1 MKRELTLKLFGPPKV
16 VFNQKDI
23 RFSFSKMEALFYY
36 LAVMGEVNRDEIA
49 GILWG
54 DKENQVARK
63 NLRNTVYQANKIFE
77 GDVIVSPTRSSLALN
92 PDLSLFLDVQLF
104 ERNPI
109 SHLDLYQGDFLE
121 GFYVKDDE
129 DFDQWASRKRNAYKQ
144 LYIESCYQKIDQEG
158 FGDPGIES
166 LLHHLVELDEFEEKN
181 YQLLMEYYRIHH
193 QLGKF
198 FETYYKLVDLLDR
211 ELSVRPSRA
220 IEELYHSV
228 LEAKRTYKQSN
239 RVNVRELPFFGRKQE
254 LSQLEEYLSLV
265 ETGKAVG
272 PFLVMGQSGTG
283 KKRLLRQLVLMS
295 NRNFS
300 FVKVESRAGSCQEV
314 GSTWSG
320 LIQALEKLSGDPAS
334 SFLGGESDLV
344 SVREQLQRL
353 SQEKPLLLLF
363 ENAQWIDA
371 VSLEKV
377 KQLEESRGREKWQ
390 VIFTAEGPLSDSLV
404 KFLGGLKVERRLSQL
419 ELTNFDPDE
428 SRSLLQNQLVQ
439 IEPALIEQMVEW
451 SEGSPFLL
459 SSYIEEWKEK
469 ESLEPLPDIIQAYL
483 AQELG
488 DLSSEEEALLHYLSC
503 FHKPISMSI
512 LADLTATDL
521 PALTELLEPLSERA
535 IISIVE
541 EGEDLL
547 IQFRKQL
554 VAMYFYQLLSPARRR
569 LFHQQIAQKLEET
582 LEDSTDLLFYKEI
595 AYQYKQSQ
603 NHLRSLS
610 FELTYLEEI
619 LQLEHELFPIYSKG
633 DEGLVSDGQNS
644 QLDILAELTR
654 LHHELDELFSRHQ
667 RDREYKYLQLR
678 YLYLEGRYFIRSGEY
693 QKGIHDIQK
702 VISYARELKQSD
714 FLLEGYRQIIY
725 YCIQTENISEMAY
738 YTDLALED
746 AIQANNHE
754 VIAIQLRLK
763 GLYHLMVGDE
773 EQATRHLYRSIDCF
787 SLTNSMQTKYAIQIA
802 ASLAYLAEIE
812 QIRGHFQVAV
822 THLEEV
828 LRLVGDQA
836 VDSVRVVF
844 DIDLGIAYY
853 WKGDLVQARLCFDRA
868 QKILSSVRFPWKEEL
883 LEFYQSLIACQQGDQ
898 EKVADYLARKERTMN
913 PSANSRDKGMV
924 HYLLAFLSNKKE
936 KGEELDPVLSTFL
949 KEEKNYYKKVAEQH
963 LNPYRDRQFLKKLKD
978 M

>member
-16 VFNQKDI
+16 IFNQKDI

-92 PDLSLFLDVQLF
+92 PDLRLSLDVQLF
-104 ERNPI
+104 ERDPI
-109 SHLDLYQGDFLE
+109 GNLELYQGEFLE

-129 DFDQWASRKRNAYKQ
+129 DFDQWASRKKSTYKQ
-144 LYIESCYQKIDQEG
+144 LYIESCYQKIAQDG
-158 FGDPGIES
+158 FGEPSIES

-220 IEELYHSV
+220 VEELYHSV
-228 LEAKRTYKQSN
+228 LEAKRTHKQSN
-239 RVNVRELPFFGRKQE
+239 RVNIRELPFFGRKQE

-283 KKRLLRQLVLMS
+283 KKRLLRQLVLMT

-300 FVKVESRAGSCQEV
+300 FVKVEGRAGSCQEA
-314 GSTWSG
+314 GSSWSG

-334 SFLGGESDLV
+334 SLLGGESDLV

-377 KQLEESRGREKWQ
+377 KQLEGSRGHEKWQ

-419 ELTNFDPDE
+419 ELTNFNPEE
-428 SRSLLQNQLVQ
+428 SRSLLQDQLGQ
-439 IEPALIEQMVEW
+439 IEPALIEQMMEW

-483 AQELG
+483 FQELG
-488 DLSSEEEALLHYLSC
+488 DMSSEEEALLHYLSC
-503 FHKPISMSI
+503 FHKPISISI

-521 PALTELLEPLSERA
+521 SALTELLEPLSERA

-541 EGEDLL
+541 DGEDLL
-547 IQFRKQL
+547 VHFRKQL

-633 DEGLVSDGQNS
+633 DEGLVSDGKNS
-644 QLDILAELTR
+644 HLDILAELTR
-654 LHHELDELFSRHQ
+654 LHHELEELFSRHQ

-678 YLYLEGRYFIRSGEY
+678 YLYLEGRYFIRIGEY

-702 VISYARELKQSD
+702 VISYARELKRLD

-754 VIAIQLRLK
+754 AIAIQLRLK

-787 SLTNSMQTKYAIQIA
+787 SLTNSMQAKYAIQIA

-883 LEFYQSLIACQQGDQ
+883 LEFYQSLIACHQGED
-898 EKVADYLARKERTMN
+898 EKVADYLARKELTMN
-913 PSANSRDKGMV
+913 QSVNARDKGMV
-924 HYLLAFLSNKKE
+924 HYLLALLTDQKE
-936 KGEELDPVLSTFL
+936 KGKQLDPVLSTSL

-963 LNPYRDRQFLKKLKD
+963 LNPYRDQQFLKKLREI
-978 M
+978 

>member
-16 VFNQKDI
+16 VFQQKDI

-36 LAVMGEVNRDEIA
+36 LAVSGEVNRDEIA

-77 GDVIVSPTRSSLALN
+77 GDVIVSPSRSSLALN
-92 PDLSLFLDVQLF
+92 SELNLSLDVQLF
-104 ERNPI
+104 ERDPI
-109 SHLDLYQGDFLE
+109 SNLHLYQGDFLE

-129 DFDQWASRKRNAYKQ
+129 DFDQWASRKRSAYKQ
-144 LYIESCYQKIDQEG
+144 LYIESCYQKIDKEG
-158 FGDPGIES
+158 LGDPGIES

-181 YQLLMEYYRIHH
+181 YQLLMEYYRVHH

-211 ELSVRPSRA
+211 ELNVRPSRV

-228 LEAKRTYKQSN
+228 LEAKRTHKQSN

-265 ETGKAVG
+265 EKGEAVG
-272 PFLVMGQSGTG
+272 PLLVMGQSGTG
-283 KKRLLRQLVLMS
+283 KKRLLRQLVLLS
-295 NRNFS
+295 NRSFS
-300 FVKVESRAGSCQEV
+300 FVKLEGKV
-314 GSTWSG
+314 GSRQEEGGIWDDLKAS
-320 LIQALEKLSGDPAS
+320 LEKVSGGLEAPPLGKADNLPA
-334 SFLGGESDLV
+334 
-344 SVREQLQRL
+344 VRKHLQRL
-353 SQEKPLLLLF
+353 SQEKPLLILL
-363 ENAQWIDA
+363 ENAQWMDA
-371 VSLEKV
+371 ASFNKV
-377 KQLEESRGREKWQ
+377 KQLEEKSSGERWQ
-390 VIFTAEGPLSDSLV
+390 LIVTAEGPLPE
-404 KFLGGLKVERRLSQL
+404 FLLTFFGSLKVERRLSQL
-419 ELTNFDPDE
+419 ELTNFDPSE
-428 SRSLLQNQLVQ
+428 SRLLLQGQLGQ
-439 IEPALIEQMVEW
+439 IEPALIEQMMEW

-483 AQELG
+483 SQELG
-488 DLSSEEEALLHYLSC
+488 DLSSEEESLLHYLSC

-521 PALTELLEPLSERA
+521 SVLTALLDPLTQRG

-547 IQFRKQL
+547 VQFCKQL

-603 NHLRSLS
+603 NLLRSLS

-633 DEGLVSDGQNS
+633 EEGGVSDGKNS
-644 QLDILAELTR
+644 HLDIFGELSR
-654 LHHELDELFSRHQ
+654 LRRELDQLFSRHQ
-667 RDREYKYLQLR
+667 KDRDYKYLQLR

-702 VISYARELKQSD
+702 VISYARELKQLD

-754 VIAIQLRLK
+754 AIAIQLRLK

-787 SLTNSMQTKYAIQIA
+787 SLTNSMQAKYAIQIA

-812 QIRGHFQVAV
+812 QVRGHFQVAV

-828 LRLVGDQA
+828 LRLVGDQS

-844 DIDLGIAYY
+844 EIDLGIAYY
-853 WKGDLVQARLCFDRA
+853 WKGDLVQARLYFDRA
-868 QKILSSVRFPWKEEL
+868 QKVLSSVRFPWKEEL
-883 LEFYQSLIACQQGDQ
+883 LGFYQALIACHFGEQ
-898 EKVADYLARKERTMN
+898 EKVATYLARKEGTMKQTTN
-913 PSANSRDKGMV
+913 ARDKGMV
-924 HYLLAFLSNKKE
+924 YYLLAFLAAQKE
-936 KGEELDPVLSTFL
+936 QGEQLVPALSAFL
-949 KEEKNYYKKVAEQH
+949 KEDKNYYKKLAEQY
-963 LNPYRDRQFLKKLKD
+963 LTPYRDRPFLKRLKNL
-978 M
+978 

>member
-1 MKRELTLKLFGPPKV
+1 MKKELKLKLFGPPKV
-16 VFNQKDI
+16 VFDQKDI

-92 PDLSLFLDVQLF
+92 PDLSLSLDVQLF

-603 NHLRSLS
+603 NPLRSLS

-787 SLTNSMQTKYAIQIA
+787 SLTNSMQAKYAIQIA

-812 QIRGHFQVAV
+812 QVRGHFQVAV

-853 WKGDLVQARLCFDRA
+853 WKGDLIQARLCFDRA

-898 EKVADYLARKERTMN
+898 EKVAAYLARKERTMN

-924 HYLLAFLSNKKE
+924 HYLLAFLSNQKE
-936 KGEELDPVLSTFL
+936 KGEELDPALRTFL
-949 KEEKNYYKKVAEQH
+949 KEDKNYYKKVAEQH

-978 M
+978 L

>member
-16 VFNQKDI
+16 VFQQKDI

-92 PDLSLFLDVQLF
+92 PDLRLSLDVQLF
-104 ERNPI
+104 ERDPI
-109 SHLDLYQGDFLE
+109 GNLELYQGEFLE

-129 DFDQWASRKRNAYKQ
+129 DFDQWASRKKSTYKQ
-144 LYIESCYQKIDQEG
+144 LYIESCYQKIAQDG
-158 FGDPGIES
+158 FGEPSIES

-220 IEELYHSV
+220 VEELYHSV
-228 LEAKRTYKQSN
+228 LEAKRTHKQSN
-239 RVNVRELPFFGRKQE
+239 RVNIRELPFFGRKQE

-283 KKRLLRQLVLMS
+283 KKRLLRQLVLMT

-300 FVKVESRAGSCQEV
+300 FVKVEGRAGSCQEA
-314 GSTWSG
+314 GSSWSG

-377 KQLEESRGREKWQ
+377 KQLEGSRGHEKWQ

-419 ELTNFDPDE
+419 ELTNFNPEE
-428 SRSLLQNQLVQ
+428 SRSLLQDQLGQ
-439 IEPALIEQMVEW
+439 IEPALIEQMMEW

-483 AQELG
+483 FQELG
-488 DLSSEEEALLHYLSC
+488 DMSSEEEALLHYLSC

-521 PALTELLEPLSERA
+521 SALTELLEPLSERA

-541 EGEDLL
+541 DGEDLL
-547 IQFRKQL
+547 VHFRKQL
-554 VAMYFYQLLSPARRR
+554 VVMYFYQLLSPARRR

-633 DEGLVSDGQNS
+633 DEGLVSDGKNS
-644 QLDILAELTR
+644 HLDILAELTR
-654 LHHELDELFSRHQ
+654 LHHELEELFSRHQ

-678 YLYLEGRYFIRSGEY
+678 YLYLEGRYFIRIGEY

-702 VISYARELKQSD
+702 VISYARELKRLD

-754 VIAIQLRLK
+754 AIAIQLRLK

-787 SLTNSMQTKYAIQIA
+787 SLTNSMQAKYAIQIV

-883 LEFYQSLIACQQGDQ
+883 LEFYQSLIACHQGED
-898 EKVADYLARKERTMN
+898 EKVADYLARKELTMN
-913 PSANSRDKGMV
+913 QSVNARDKGMV
-924 HYLLAFLSNKKE
+924 HYLLALLTDQKE
-936 KGEELDPVLSTFL
+936 KGKQLDPVLSTFL

-963 LNPYRDRQFLKKLKD
+963 LNPYRDQQFLKKLREI
-978 M
+978 

>member
-16 VFNQKDI
+16 VFQQKDI

-36 LAVMGEVNRDEIA
+36 LAVSGEVNRDEIA

-77 GDVIVSPTRSSLALN
+77 GDVIVSPSRSSLALN
-92 PDLSLFLDVQLF
+92 SELNLSLDVQLF
-104 ERNPI
+104 ERDPI
-109 SHLDLYQGDFLE
+109 SNLHLYQGDFLE

-129 DFDQWASRKRNAYKQ
+129 DFDQWASRKRSAYKQ
-144 LYIESCYQKIDQEG
+144 LYIESCYQKIDKEG
-158 FGDPGIES
+158 LGDPGIES

-181 YQLLMEYYRIHH
+181 YQLLMEYYRVHH

-211 ELSVRPSRA
+211 ELNVRPSRV

-228 LEAKRTYKQSN
+228 LEAKRTHKQSN

-265 ETGKAVG
+265 EKGEAVG
-272 PFLVMGQSGTG
+272 PLLVMGQSGTG
-283 KKRLLRQLVLMS
+283 KKRLLRQLVLLS
-295 NRNFS
+295 NRSFS
-300 FVKVESRAGSCQEV
+300 FVKLEGKV
-314 GSTWSG
+314 GSRQEEGGIWDDLKAS
-320 LIQALEKLSGDPAS
+320 LEKVSGGLEAPPLGKADNLPA
-334 SFLGGESDLV
+334 
-344 SVREQLQRL
+344 VRKHLQRL
-353 SQEKPLLLLF
+353 SQEKPLLILL
-363 ENAQWIDA
+363 ENAQWMDA
-371 VSLEKV
+371 ASFNKV
-377 KQLEESRGREKWQ
+377 KQLEEKSSGERWQ
-390 VIFTAEGPLSDSLV
+390 LIVTAEGPLPEFLV
-404 KFLGGLKVERRLSQL
+404 TFFGSLKVERRLSQL
-419 ELTNFDPDE
+419 ELTNFDPSE
-428 SRSLLQNQLVQ
+428 SRSLLQGQLGQ
-439 IEPALIEQMVEW
+439 IEPALIEQMMEW

-483 AQELG
+483 SQELG
-488 DLSSEEEALLHYLSC
+488 DLSSEEESLLHYLSC

-512 LADLTATDL
+512 LADLTATDFSVL
-521 PALTELLEPLSERA
+521 TALLDPLAQRG

-547 IQFRKQL
+547 VQFCKQL

-603 NHLRSLS
+603 NLLRSLS

-633 DEGLVSDGQNS
+633 EIGGVSDGKNS
-644 QLDILAELTR
+644 HLDIFGELSR
-654 LHHELDELFSRHQ
+654 LRRELDQLFSRHQ
-667 RDREYKYLQLR
+667 KDRDYKYLQLR

-702 VISYARELKQSD
+702 VISYARELKQLD

-754 VIAIQLRLK
+754 AIAIQLRLK

-787 SLTNSMQTKYAIQIA
+787 SLTNSMQAKYAIQIA

-812 QIRGHFQVAV
+812 QVRGHFQVAV

-828 LRLVGDQA
+828 LRLVGDQS

-844 DIDLGIAYY
+844 EIDLGIAYY
-853 WKGDLVQARLCFDRA
+853 WKGDLVQARFYFDRA
-868 QKILSSVRFPWKEEL
+868 QKVLSSVRFPWKEEL
-883 LEFYQSLIACQQGDQ
+883 LGFYQSLIACHFGEQ
-898 EKVADYLARKERTMN
+898 EKVATYLSRKEGAMKQTTN
-913 PSANSRDKGMV
+913 ARDKGMV
-924 HYLLAFLSNKKE
+924 YYLLAFLSAQKE
-936 KGEELDPVLSTFL
+936 QGEQLVPALSAFL
-949 KEEKNYYKKVAEQH
+949 KEDKNYYKKLAEQH
-963 LNPYRDRQFLKKLKD
+963 LTPYRDRPFLKRLKVL
-978 M
+978 

>member
-16 VFNQKDI
+16 VFQQKDI

-36 LAVMGEVNRDEIA
+36 LAVSGEVNRDEIA

-77 GDVIVSPTRSSLALN
+77 GDVIVSPSRSSLALT
-92 PDLSLFLDVQLF
+92 PELSFSLDVQLF
-104 ERNPI
+104 ERDPI
-109 SHLDLYQGDFLE
+109 RNLHLYQGDFLE

-129 DFDQWASRKRNAYKQ
+129 DFDQWASRKRSAYKQ
-144 LYIESCYQKIDQEG
+144 LYIESCYQKIDKEG
-158 FGDPGIES
+158 LGDLSVES

-211 ELSVRPSRA
+211 ELNVRPSRV

-228 LEAKRTYKQSN
+228 LEAKRTHKQSN
-239 RVNVRELPFFGRKQE
+239 RVNIRELPFFGRKRE
-254 LSQLEEYLSLV
+254 LYQLEEYLSLV
-265 ETGKAVG
+265 EKGEAVG

-283 KKRLLRQLVLMS
+283 KKRLMRQLILMS
-295 NRNFS
+295 NRSYS
-300 FVKVESRAGSCQEV
+300 FVKVEGKV
-314 GSTWSG
+314 GSRQEEGEIWDDLHRS
-320 LIQALEKLSGDPAS
+320 LEKLSGELEVPPLGKEDALPA
-334 SFLGGESDLV
+334 
-344 SVREQLQRL
+344 VRKQLQRL
-353 SQEKPLLLLF
+353 SQERPLLLLL

-371 VSLEKV
+371 SSLDKL
-377 KQLEESRGREKWQ
+377 KQLEEKKGKEKWQ
-390 VIFTAEGPLSDSLV
+390 LIFTAEGPLPDFLV
-404 KFLGGLKVERRLSQL
+404 NFFGSLKVERRLSLL
-419 ELTNFDPDE
+419 ELTNFSASE
-428 SRSLLQNQLVQ
+428 SKDLLQEELGQ
-439 IEPALIEQMVEW
+439 IEPVVIEQMMEW

-459 SSYIEEWKEK
+459 SSYIEEWNEK

-488 DLSSEEEALLHYLSC
+488 VMSSEEESLLHYLSC

-512 LADLTATDL
+512 LAELTATDL
-521 PALTELLEPLSERA
+521 SVLTELLEPLAQRG

-547 IQFRKQL
+547 VQFCKRL

-603 NHLRSLS
+603 NLLRSLS

-633 DEGLVSDGQNS
+633 EEGGVSDGKNS
-644 QLDILAELTR
+644 HLDILGELSHLR
-654 LHHELDELFSRHQ
+654 RELDELFSRHQ
-667 RDREYKYLQLR
+667 KDRDYKYLKLR

-702 VISYARELKQSD
+702 VISYARELKLLD

-754 VIAIQLRLK
+754 AIAIQLRLK
-763 GLYHLMVGDE
+763 
-773 EQATRHLYRSIDCF
+773 C
-787 SLTNSMQTKYAIQIA
+787 
-802 ASLAYLAEIE
+802 
-812 QIRGHFQVAV
+812 
-822 THLEEV
+822 
-828 LRLVGDQA
+828 
-836 VDSVRVVF
+836 
-844 DIDLGIAYY
+844 
-853 WKGDLVQARLCFDRA
+853 
-868 QKILSSVRFPWKEEL
+868 
-883 LEFYQSLIACQQGDQ
+883 
-898 EKVADYLARKERTMN
+898 
-913 PSANSRDKGMV
+913 
-924 HYLLAFLSNKKE
+924 
-936 KGEELDPVLSTFL
+936 LD
-949 KEEKNYYKKVAEQH
+949 
-963 LNPYRDRQFLKKLKD
+963 
-978 M
+978 

>member
-16 VFNQKDI
+16 VFQQKDI

-36 LAVMGEVNRDEIA
+36 LAVSGEVNRDEIA

-77 GDVIVSPTRSSLALN
+77 GDVIVSPSRSSLALN
-92 PDLSLFLDVQLF
+92 PELNLSLDVQLF
-104 ERNPI
+104 ERDPI
-109 SHLDLYQGDFLE
+109 SNLHLYQGDFLE

-129 DFDQWASRKRNAYKQ
+129 DFDQWASRKRSAYKQ
-144 LYIESCYQKIDQEG
+144 LYIESCYQKIDKEG
-158 FGDPGIES
+158 LGDPGIES

-181 YQLLMEYYRIHH
+181 YQLLMEYYRVHH

-211 ELSVRPSRA
+211 ELNVRPSRV

-228 LEAKRTYKQSN
+228 LEAKRTHKQSN
-239 RVNVRELPFFGRKQE
+239 RVNIRELPFFGRKRE

-265 ETGKAVG
+265 KKGEAVG
-272 PFLVMGQSGTG
+272 PFLLMGQSGTG
-283 KKRLLRQLVLMS
+283 KKRLMRQLVLMS

-300 FVKVESRAGSCQEV
+300 FVKVEGKV
-314 GSTWSG
+314 GSRQEEGEIWDDLHRS
-320 LIQALEKLSGDPAS
+320 LEKLSGELEVPPLGKEDALPA
-334 SFLGGESDLV
+334 
-344 SVREQLQRL
+344 VRKQLQRL
-353 SQEKPLLLLF
+353 SQEKPLLILL

-371 VSLEKV
+371 SSLDKV
-377 KQLEESRGREKWQ
+377 KQLEEKKGKEKWQ
-390 VIFTAEGPLSDSLV
+390 LIVTAEGPLPDFLV
-404 KFLGGLKVERRLSQL
+404 HFFGSLKVERRLSLL
-419 ELTNFDPDE
+419 ELTNFSASE
-428 SRSLLQNQLVQ
+428 SKDLLQGELGQ
-439 IEPALIEQMVEW
+439 IEPVVIEQMMEW

-459 SSYIEEWKEK
+459 SSYIEEWNEK

-488 DLSSEEEALLHYLSC
+488 VMSSEEESLLHYLSC

-512 LADLTATDL
+512 LAELTATDL
-521 PALTELLEPLSERA
+521 SVLTELLEPLAQRG

-547 IQFRKQL
+547 VQFCKRL

-603 NHLRSLS
+603 NLLRSLS

-633 DEGLVSDGQNS
+633 EEGGVSDGKNS
-644 QLDILAELTR
+644 HLDILGELSHLR
-654 LHHELDELFSRHQ
+654 RELDELFSRHQ
-667 RDREYKYLQLR
+667 KDRDYKYLQLR

-702 VISYARELKQSD
+702 VISYARELKRLD

-725 YCIQTENISEMAY
+725 YCIQTENLSEMAY

-754 VIAIQLRLK
+754 AIAIQLRLK

-787 SLTNSMQTKYAIQIA
+787 SLTNSMQAKYAIQIA

-812 QIRGHFQVAV
+812 QVRGHFQVAV
-822 THLEEV
+822 THL
-828 LRLVGDQA
+828 GDQS

-853 WKGDLVQARLCFDRA
+853 WKGDLVQARLYFDRA
-868 QKILSSVRFPWKEEL
+868 QKVLSGVRFPWKEEL
-883 LEFYQSLIACQQGDQ
+883 LEFYQSLIACHFGEQ
-898 EKVADYLARKERTMN
+898 EEVAHYLARKELTMKQ
-913 PSANSRDKGMV
+913 ATHSRDKGMV
-924 HYLLAFLSNKKE
+924 YYLLTFLSAQKE
-936 KGEELDPVLSTFL
+936 QGEQLNPALSTFL
-949 KEEKNYYKKVAEQH
+949 KEDKNYYKKLAEQH
-963 LNPYRDRQFLKKLKD
+963 LAPYRDRPFLKRLKD
-978 M
+978 L

>member
-1 MKRELTLKLFGPPKV
+1 MKRELTVKLFGPPKV
-16 VFNQKDI
+16 VFQQKDI

-36 LAVMGEVNRDEIA
+36 LAVSGEVNRDEIA

-77 GDVIVSPTRSSLALN
+77 GDVIVSPSRNSLALN
-92 PDLSLFLDVQLF
+92 PELNLSLDVQLF
-104 ERNPI
+104 EKDPI
-109 SHLDLYQGDFLE
+109 SNLHLYQGDFLE

-129 DFDQWASRKRNAYKQ
+129 DFDQWASRKRSAYKQ
-144 LYIESCYQKIDQEG
+144 LYIDSCYQKIDKEG
-158 FGDPGIES
+158 LGDPGIES

-181 YQLLMEYYRIHH
+181 YQLLMEYYRVHH

-211 ELSVRPSRA
+211 ELNVRPSRV

-228 LEAKRTYKQSN
+228 LEAKRTHKQSN

-265 ETGKAVG
+265 EKGEAIG
-272 PFLVMGQSGTG
+272 PLIVMGQSGTG
-283 KKRLLRQLVLMS
+283 KKRLMRQLVLMS
-295 NRNFS
+295 NRSFS
-300 FVKVESRAGSCQEV
+300 FVKVEGKV
-314 GSTWSG
+314 GSRKEEGGIWGDLKAS
-320 LIQALEKLSGDPAS
+320 LEKVSEELEVSP
-334 SFLGGESDLV
+334 LGKADDLLA
-344 SVREQLQRL
+344 VRKHLQRL
-353 SQEKPLLLLF
+353 SQEKPLLILL
-363 ENAQWIDA
+363 ENAQWMDA
-371 VSLEKV
+371 ASFNKV
-377 KQLEESRGREKWQ
+377 KQLEEKSSGEKWQ
-390 VIFTAEGPLSDSLV
+390 LIVTAEGPLPE
-404 KFLGGLKVERRLSQL
+404 FLLTFFGSLKVERRLSQL
-419 ELTNFDPDE
+419 ELTNFDPSE
-428 SRSLLQNQLVQ
+428 SRLLLQGQLGQ
-439 IEPALIEQMVEW
+439 IEPALIEQMMEW

-483 AQELG
+483 SQELG
-488 DLSSEEEALLHYLSC
+488 DLSSEEESLLHYLSC

-521 PALTELLEPLSERA
+521 SVLTALLDPLAQRG

-547 IQFRKQL
+547 VQFCKQL

-603 NHLRSLS
+603 NLLRSLS

-633 DEGLVSDGQNS
+633 EEGGVSDGKNS
-644 QLDILAELTR
+644 HLDIFGELSR
-654 LHHELDELFSRHQ
+654 LRRELDQLFSRHQ
-667 RDREYKYLQLR
+667 KDRDYKYLQLR

-702 VISYARELKQSD
+702 VISYARELKQLD

-754 VIAIQLRLK
+754 AIAIQLRLK

-787 SLTNSMQTKYAIQIA
+787 SLTNSMQAKYAIQIA

-812 QIRGHFQVAV
+812 QVRGHFQVAV

-828 LRLVGDQA
+828 LRLVGDQS

-844 DIDLGIAYY
+844 EIDLGIAYY
-853 WKGDLVQARLCFDRA
+853 WKGDLVQARLYFDRA
-868 QKILSSVRFPWKEEL
+868 QKVLSSVRFPWKEEL
-883 LEFYQSLIACQQGDQ
+883 LEFYQALIACHFGEQ
-898 EKVADYLARKERTMN
+898 EKVAHYLARKEGTIKQ
-913 PSANSRDKGMV
+913 ATHSRDKGMV
-924 HYLLAFLSNKKE
+924 YYLLAFLSAQKE
-936 KGEELDPVLSTFL
+936 QGEHLNPPLSIFL
-949 KEEKNYYKKVAEQH
+949 REDKNYYKKLAEQH
-963 LNPYRDRQFLKKLKD
+963 LTPYRDRPFLKRLKVL
-978 M
+978 

>member
-16 VFNQKDI
+16 VFQQKDI

-36 LAVMGEVNRDEIA
+36 LAVSGEVNRDEIA

-77 GDVIVSPTRSSLALN
+77 GDVIVSPSRSSLALN
-92 PDLSLFLDVQLF
+92 PELSFSLDVQLF
-104 ERNPI
+104 ERDPI
-109 SHLDLYQGDFLE
+109 RNLHLYQGDFLE

-129 DFDQWASRKRNAYKQ
+129 DFDQWAFRKRSAYKQ
-144 LYIESCYQKIDQEG
+144 LYIESCYQKIDKEG
-158 FGDPGIES
+158 LGDLSVES

-211 ELSVRPSRA
+211 ELNVRPSRV

-228 LEAKRTYKQSN
+228 LEAKRTHKQSN
-239 RVNVRELPFFGRKQE
+239 RVNIRELPFFGRKRE

-265 ETGKAVG
+265 EKGEAVG

-283 KKRLLRQLVLMS
+283 KKRLMRQLILMS
-295 NRNFS
+295 NRSYS
-300 FVKVESRAGSCQEV
+300 FVKVEGKV
-314 GSTWSG
+314 GSRQEEGEIWDDLHRS
-320 LIQALEKLSGDPAS
+320 LEKLSGELEVPPLGKEDALPA
-334 SFLGGESDLV
+334 
-344 SVREQLQRL
+344 VRKQLQRL
-353 SQEKPLLLLF
+353 SQERPLLLLL

-371 VSLEKV
+371 SSLDKL
-377 KQLEESRGREKWQ
+377 KQLEEKKGKEKWQ
-390 VIFTAEGPLSDSLV
+390 LIFTAEGPLPDFLV
-404 KFLGGLKVERRLSQL
+404 HFFGSLKVERRLSLL
-419 ELTNFDPDE
+419 ELTNFSASE
-428 SRSLLQNQLVQ
+428 SKDLLQGELGQ
-439 IEPALIEQMVEW
+439 IEPVVIEQMMEW

-459 SSYIEEWKEK
+459 SSYIEEWNEK

-483 AQELG
+483 NQELG
-488 DLSSEEEALLHYLSC
+488 DMSSEEESLLHYLSC

-512 LADLTATDL
+512 LAELTATDL
-521 PALTELLEPLSERA
+521 SVLTGLLEPLAQRG
-535 IISIVE
+535 ILSIVE

-547 IQFRKQL
+547 VQFCKRL

-603 NHLRSLS
+603 NLLRSLS

-633 DEGLVSDGQNS
+633 EEGGVSDGKNS
-644 QLDILAELTR
+644 HLDILGELSHLR
-654 LHHELDELFSRHQ
+654 RELDELFSRHQ
-667 RDREYKYLQLR
+667 KDRDYKYLKLR

-702 VISYARELKQSD
+702 VISYARELKLLD

-754 VIAIQLRLK
+754 AIAIQLRLK
-763 GLYHLMVGDE
+763 GLYYLMVGDE

-787 SLTNSMQTKYAIQIA
+787 SLTNSMQVKYAIQIA

-812 QIRGHFQVAV
+812 QVRGHFQVAV

-828 LRLVGDQA
+828 LRLVGDQS

-853 WKGDLVQARLCFDRA
+853 WKGDLVQARLYFDRA
-868 QKILSSVRFPWKEEL
+868 QKVLSGVRFPWKEEL
-883 LEFYQSLIACQQGDQ
+883 LEFYQSLIACHFGEQ
-898 EKVADYLARKERTMN
+898 EKVAHYLARKELTMKQ
-913 PSANSRDKGMV
+913 ATHSRDKGMV
-924 HYLLAFLSNKKE
+924 YYLLTFLSAKKE
-936 KGEELDPVLSTFL
+936 QGEQLNPALSTFL
-949 KEEKNYYKKVAEQH
+949 KEDKNYYKKLAEQH
-963 LNPYRDRQFLKKLKD
+963 LAPYRDPPFLKRLKD
-978 M
+978 L

>member
-1 MKRELTLKLFGPPKV
+1 MKKDLTLKLFGPPKV

-23 RFSFSKMEALFYY
+23 RFSFSKMEALLYY
-36 LAVMGEVNRDEIA
+36 LAVMGQVNRDEIA

-569 LFHQQIAQKLEET
+569 LFHKQIAQKLEET

-619 LQLEHELFPIYSKG
+619 LQLEHELFPIYSKV
-633 DEGLVSDGQNS
+633 DEGFLSDGTNS
-644 QLDILAELTR
+644 HLDIFGELSR
-654 LHHELDELFSRHQ
+654 IRQELDNLFSRHQ

-898 EKVADYLARKERTMN
+898 EKLADYLARKERTMN

-924 HYLLAFLSNKKE
+924 HYLLAFLSNQKE

-949 KEEKNYYKKVAEQH
+949 KEDKNYYKKVAEQH

>member
-1 MKRELTLKLFGPPKV
+1 
-16 VFNQKDI
+16 
-23 RFSFSKMEALFYY
+23 
-36 LAVMGEVNRDEIA
+36 
-49 GILWG
+49 
-54 DKENQVARK
+54 
-63 NLRNTVYQANKIFE
+63 
-77 GDVIVSPTRSSLALN
+77 
-92 PDLSLFLDVQLF
+92 
-104 ERNPI
+104 
-109 SHLDLYQGDFLE
+109 
-121 GFYVKDDE
+121 
-129 DFDQWASRKRNAYKQ
+129 
-144 LYIESCYQKIDQEG
+144 
-158 FGDPGIES
+158 
-166 LLHHLVELDEFEEKN
+166 
-181 YQLLMEYYRIHH
+181 MEYYRIHH

-220 IEELYHSV
+220 VEELYHSV
-228 LEAKRTYKQSN
+228 LEAKRTHKQSN
-239 RVNVRELPFFGRKQE
+239 RVNIRELPFFGRKQE

-283 KKRLLRQLVLMS
+283 KKRLLRQLVLMT

-300 FVKVESRAGSCQEV
+300 FVKVEGRAGSCQEA
-314 GSTWSG
+314 GSSWSG

-377 KQLEESRGREKWQ
+377 KQLEGSRGHEKWQ

-419 ELTNFDPDE
+419 ELTNFNPEE
-428 SRSLLQNQLVQ
+428 SRSLLQDQLGQ
-439 IEPALIEQMVEW
+439 IEPALIEQMMEW

-483 AQELG
+483 FQELG
-488 DLSSEEEALLHYLSC
+488 DMSSEEEALLHYLSC

-521 PALTELLEPLSERA
+521 SALTELLEPLSERA

-541 EGEDLL
+541 DGEDLL
-547 IQFRKQL
+547 VHFRKQL
-554 VAMYFYQLLSPARRR
+554 VVMYFYQLLSPARRR

-633 DEGLVSDGQNS
+633 DEGLVSDGKNS
-644 QLDILAELTR
+644 HLDILAELTR
-654 LHHELDELFSRHQ
+654 LHHELEELFSRHQ

-678 YLYLEGRYFIRSGEY
+678 YLYLEGRYFIRIGEY

-702 VISYARELKQSD
+702 VISYARELKRLD

-754 VIAIQLRLK
+754 AIAIQLRLK

-787 SLTNSMQTKYAIQIA
+787 SLTNSMQAKYAIPIV

-853 WKGDLVQARLCFDRA
+853 WKGDFVQARLCFDRA

-883 LEFYQSLIACQQGDQ
+883 LEFYQSLIACHQGED
-898 EKVADYLARKERTMN
+898 EKVADYLARKELTMN
-913 PSANSRDKGMV
+913 QSVNARDKGMV
-924 HYLLAFLSNKKE
+924 HYLLALLTDQKE
-936 KGEELDPVLSTFL
+936 KGKQLDPVLSTFL

-963 LNPYRDRQFLKKLKD
+963 LNPYRDQQFLKKLREI
-978 M
+978 

>member
-16 VFNQKDI
+16 IFNQKDI

-92 PDLSLFLDVQLF
+92 PDLRLSLDVQLF
-104 ERNPI
+104 ERDPI
-109 SHLDLYQGDFLE
+109 GNLELYQGEFLE

-129 DFDQWASRKRNAYKQ
+129 DFDQWASRKKSTYKQ
-144 LYIESCYQKIDQEG
+144 LYIESCYQKIAQDG
-158 FGDPGIES
+158 FGEPSIES
-166 LLHHLVELDEFEEKN
+166 LLHHLVELDEFEENN

-220 IEELYHSV
+220 VEELYHSV
-228 LEAKRTYKQSN
+228 LEAKRTHKQSN
-239 RVNVRELPFFGRKQE
+239 RVNIRELPFFGRKQE

-283 KKRLLRQLVLMS
+283 KKRLLRQLVLMT
-295 NRNFS
+295 NRNFG
-300 FVKVESRAGSCQEV
+300 FVKVEGRAGSSQEA
-314 GSTWSG
+314 GSSWSG

-334 SFLGGESDLV
+334 SLLGGESDLV

-377 KQLEESRGREKWQ
+377 KQLEESRGQEKWQ
-390 VIFTAEGPLSDSLV
+390 VIFTAEGPLSDFLV

-419 ELTNFDPDE
+419 ELTNFNPEE
-428 SRSLLQNQLVQ
+428 SRSLLQDQLGQ
-439 IEPALIEQMVEW
+439 IEPALIEQMMEW

-483 AQELG
+483 FQELG
-488 DLSSEEEALLHYLSC
+488 DMSSEEEALLHYLSC
-503 FHKPISMSI
+503 FHKPISISI

-521 PALTELLEPLSERA
+521 SALTELLEPLSERA

-541 EGEDLL
+541 DGEDLL
-547 IQFRKQL
+547 VHFRKQL

-633 DEGLVSDGQNS
+633 DEGLVSDGKNS
-644 QLDILAELTR
+644 HLDILAELTR
-654 LHHELDELFSRHQ
+654 LHHELEELFSRHQ

-678 YLYLEGRYFIRSGEY
+678 YLYLEGRYFIRIGEY

-702 VISYARELKQSD
+702 VISYARELKRLD

-754 VIAIQLRLK
+754 AIAIQLRLK

-787 SLTNSMQTKYAIQIA
+787 SLTNSMQAKYAIQIA

-828 LRLVGDQA
+828 LRLVGEQA
-836 VDSVRVVF
+836 ADSVHVVF

-853 WKGDLVQARLCFDRA
+853 WKGDLVQARLYFDRA
-868 QKILSSVRFPWKEEL
+868 QKILSSVRFPWKEDL
-883 LEFYQSLIACQQGDQ
+883 LEFYQSLIACHQGEDG
-898 EKVADYLARKERTMN
+898 KVADYLARKELNMN
-913 PSANSRDKGMV
+913 QSANSRDKGMV
-924 HYLLAFLSNKKE
+924 HYLLALLTDQKE
-936 KGEELDPVLSTFL
+936 KGRQLDPVLSTFL
-949 KEEKNYYKKVAEQH
+949 KEDKNYYKKLAEQH
-963 LNPYRDRQFLKKLKD
+963 LNPYRDQQFLKKLREI
-978 M
+978 

>member
-1 MKRELTLKLFGPPKV
+1 MKKELKLKLFGPPKV
-16 VFNQKDI
+16 VFDQKDI

-92 PDLSLFLDVQLF
+92 PDLSLSLDVQLF

-603 NHLRSLS
+603 NPLRSLS

-619 LQLEHELFPIYSKG
+619 LQLEHELFPIYSKV
-633 DEGLVSDGQNS
+633 DEGFLSDGTNS
-644 QLDILAELTR
+644 HLDIFGELSR
-654 LHHELDELFSRHQ
+654 IRQELDNLFSRHQ

-787 SLTNSMQTKYAIQIA
+787 SLTNSMQAKYAIQIA

-812 QIRGHFQVAV
+812 QVRGHFQVAV

-853 WKGDLVQARLCFDRA
+853 WKGDLIQARLCFDRA

-924 HYLLAFLSNKKE
+924 HYLLAFLSNQKE
-936 KGEELDPVLSTFL
+936 KGEELDPALRTFL
-949 KEEKNYYKKVAEQH
+949 KEDKNYYKKVAEQH

>member
-16 VFNQKDI
+16 VFQQKDI

-36 LAVMGEVNRDEIA
+36 LAVSGEVNRDEIA

-77 GDVIVSPTRSSLALN
+77 GDVIVSPSRSSLSLN
-92 PDLSLFLDVQLF
+92 PELNLSLDVKLF
-104 ERNPI
+104 ERDPI
-109 SHLDLYQGDFLE
+109 SNLYLYQGDFLD

-129 DFDQWASRKRNAYKQ
+129 DFDQWASRKRSAYKQ
-144 LYIESCYQKIDQEG
+144 LYIESCYQKIDKEG
-158 FGDPGIES
+158 LGDPSIES

-181 YQLLMEYYRIHH
+181 YQLLMEYYRVHH

-211 ELSVRPSRA
+211 ELNVRPSRV

-228 LEAKRTYKQSN
+228 LEAKRTHKQSN

-265 ETGKAVG
+265 EKGEAVG
-272 PFLVMGQSGTG
+272 PLLVMGQSGTG

-295 NRNFS
+295 NRSFS
-300 FVKVESRAGSCQEV
+300 FVKVEGKV
-314 GSTWSG
+314 GSRQEEGEIWDDLKAS
-320 LIQALEKLSGDPAS
+320 LEKVSGGLEAPPLGKADNLPA
-334 SFLGGESDLV
+334 
-344 SVREQLQRL
+344 VRKHLQRL
-353 SQEKPLLLLF
+353 SQEKPLLILL
-363 ENAQWIDA
+363 ENAQWMDTT
-371 VSLEKV
+371 SFNKV
-377 KQLEESRGREKWQ
+377 KQLEEKSRGERWQ
-390 VIFTAEGPLSDSLV
+390 LIVTAEGPLPEFLV
-404 KFLGGLKVERRLSQL
+404 TFFGSLKVERRLSQL
-419 ELTNFDPDE
+419 ELTNFDPSE
-428 SRSLLQNQLVQ
+428 SRLLLQGQLGQ
-439 IEPALIEQMVEW
+439 IEPALIEQMMEW

-483 AQELG
+483 SQELG
-488 DLSSEEEALLHYLSC
+488 DLSSEEESLLHYLSC

-521 PALTELLEPLSERA
+521 SVLTALLDPLAQRG

-547 IQFRKQL
+547 VQFCKQL

-633 DEGLVSDGQNS
+633 EEGVVSDGENS
-644 QLDILAELTR
+644 HLDIFGELSR
-654 LHHELDELFSRHQ
+654 LRRELDQLFSRHQ
-667 RDREYKYLQLR
+667 KDRDYKYLQLR

-702 VISYARELKQSD
+702 VISYARELKRLD

-754 VIAIQLRLK
+754 AIAIQLRLK
-763 GLYHLMVGDE
+763 GLYYLMVGDE

-787 SLTNSMQTKYAIQIA
+787 SLTNSMQVKYAIQIA

-812 QIRGHFQVAV
+812 QVRGHFQVAV

-828 LRLVGDQA
+828 LRLVGDQS

-853 WKGDLVQARLCFDRA
+853 WKGDLVQARLYFDRA
-868 QKILSSVRFPWKEEL
+868 QKVLSGVRFPWKEEL
-883 LEFYQSLIACQQGDQ
+883 LEFYQSLIACHFGEQ
-898 EKVADYLARKERTMN
+898 EEVAHYLARKELTMKQ
-913 PSANSRDKGMV
+913 ATHSRDKGMV
-924 HYLLAFLSNKKE
+924 YYLLTFLSAQKE
-936 KGEELDPVLSTFL
+936 QGEQLNPALSTFL
-949 KEEKNYYKKVAEQH
+949 KEDKNYYKKLAEQH
-963 LNPYRDRQFLKKLKD
+963 LAPYRDRPFLKRLKD
-978 M
+978 L

>member
-16 VFNQKDI
+16 VFQQKDI

-36 LAVMGEVNRDEIA
+36 LAVSGEVNRDEIA

-77 GDVIVSPTRSSLALN
+77 GDVIVSPSRSSLALN
-92 PDLSLFLDVQLF
+92 HELNLSLDVQLF
-104 ERNPI
+104 ERDPI
-109 SHLDLYQGDFLE
+109 SNLHLYQGDFLE

-129 DFDQWASRKRNAYKQ
+129 DFDQWASRKRSAYKQ
-144 LYIESCYQKIDQEG
+144 LYIESCYQKIDKEG
-158 FGDPGIES
+158 LGDPGIES

-181 YQLLMEYYRIHH
+181 YQLLMEYYRVHH

-211 ELSVRPSRA
+211 ELNVRPSRV

-228 LEAKRTYKQSN
+228 LEAKRTHKQSN

-265 ETGKAVG
+265 EKREAVG
-272 PFLVMGQSGTG
+272 PLLVMGQSGTG

-295 NRNFS
+295 NRSFS
-300 FVKVESRAGSCQEV
+300 FVKLEGKV
-314 GSTWSG
+314 GSRQEEGEIWDDLKAS
-320 LIQALEKLSGDPAS
+320 LEKVSGGLEAPPLGKADNLPA
-334 SFLGGESDLV
+334 
-344 SVREQLQRL
+344 VRKHLQRL
-353 SQEKPLLLLF
+353 SQEKPLLILL
-363 ENAQWIDA
+363 ENAQWMDA
-371 VSLEKV
+371 ASFNKV
-377 KQLEESRGREKWQ
+377 KQLEEKSSGERWQ
-390 VIFTAEGPLSDSLV
+390 LIVTAEGPLPEFLV
-404 KFLGGLKVERRLSQL
+404 TFFGSLKVERRLSQL
-419 ELTNFDPDE
+419 ELTNFDPSE
-428 SRSLLQNQLVQ
+428 SRLLLQGQLGQ
-439 IEPALIEQMVEW
+439 IEPALIEQMMEW

-483 AQELG
+483 SQELG
-488 DLSSEEEALLHYLSC
+488 DLSSEEESLLHYLSC

-521 PALTELLEPLSERA
+521 SVLTALLDPLAQRG

-547 IQFRKQL
+547 VQFCKQL

-633 DEGLVSDGQNS
+633 EEGVVSDGENS
-644 QLDILAELTR
+644 HLDIFGELSR
-654 LHHELDELFSRHQ
+654 LRRELEQLFSRHQ
-667 RDREYKYLQLR
+667 KDRDYKYLQLR

-702 VISYARELKQSD
+702 AISYARELKRLD

-754 VIAIQLRLK
+754 AIAIQLRLK

-787 SLTNSMQTKYAIQIA
+787 SLTNSMQAKYAIQIA

-812 QIRGHFQVAV
+812 QVRGHFQVAV

-828 LRLVGDQA
+828 LRLVGDQS

-844 DIDLGIAYY
+844 EIDLGIAYY
-853 WKGDLVQARLCFDRA
+853 WKGDLVQARLYFDRA
-868 QKILSSVRFPWKEEL
+868 QKVLSGVRFPWKEEL
-883 LEFYQSLIACQQGDQ
+883 LGFYQSLIACHFGEQ
-898 EKVADYLARKERTMN
+898 EKVATYLSRKEGSMKQTTN
-913 PSANSRDKGMV
+913 ARDKGMV
-924 HYLLAFLSNKKE
+924 YYLLAFLAAQKE
-936 KGEELDPVLSTFL
+936 QGEQLLPALSAFL
-949 KEEKNYYKKVAEQH
+949 KEDKDYYKKLAEQH
-963 LNPYRDRQFLKKLKD
+963 LTPYRDRPFLKRLKNL
-978 M
+978 

>member
-16 VFNQKDI
+16 IFNQKDI

-92 PDLSLFLDVQLF
+92 PDLRLSLDVQLF
-104 ERNPI
+104 ERDPI
-109 SHLDLYQGDFLE
+109 GNLELYQGEFLE

-129 DFDQWASRKRNAYKQ
+129 DFDQWASRKKSTYKQ
-144 LYIESCYQKIDQEG
+144 LYIESCYQKIDKEG
-158 FGDPGIES
+158 LGDPGIES

-220 IEELYHSV
+220 VEELYHSV
-228 LEAKRTYKQSN
+228 LEAKRTHKQSN
-239 RVNVRELPFFGRKQE
+239 RVNIRELPFFGRKQE

-283 KKRLLRQLVLMS
+283 KKRLLRQLVLMT
-295 NRNFS
+295 NRNFG
-300 FVKVESRAGSCQEV
+300 FVKVEGRAGSCQEA
-314 GSTWSG
+314 GSSWSG
-320 LIQALEKLSGDPAS
+320 LIQALEKLSGDSAS
-334 SFLGGESDLV
+334 SFLGEESDLV

-363 ENAQWIDA
+363 ENVQWIDA

-377 KQLEESRGREKWQ
+377 KQLEESRGQEKWQ
-390 VIFTAEGPLSDSLV
+390 VIFTAEGPLSDFLV

-419 ELTNFDPDE
+419 ELTNFNPEE
-428 SRSLLQNQLVQ
+428 SRSLLQDQLGQ
-439 IEPALIEQMVEW
+439 IEPALIEQMMEW

-483 AQELG
+483 FQELG
-488 DLSSEEEALLHYLSC
+488 DMSSEEEALLHYLSC
-503 FHKPISMSI
+503 FHKPISISI

-521 PALTELLEPLSERA
+521 SALTELLEPLSERA

-541 EGEDLL
+541 DGEDLL
-547 IQFRKQL
+547 VHFRKQL

-633 DEGLVSDGQNS
+633 DEGLVSDGKNS
-644 QLDILAELTR
+644 HLDILAELTR
-654 LHHELDELFSRHQ
+654 LHHELEELFSRHQ

-678 YLYLEGRYFIRSGEY
+678 YLYLEGRYFIRIGEY

-702 VISYARELKQSD
+702 VISYARELKRLD

-754 VIAIQLRLK
+754 AIAIQLRLK

-787 SLTNSMQTKYAIQIA
+787 SLTNSMQAKYAIQIA

-853 WKGDLVQARLCFDRA
+853 WKGDLVQARLYFDRA
-868 QKILSSVRFPWKEEL
+868 QKILSSVRFPWKEDL
-883 LEFYQSLIACQQGDQ
+883 LEFYQSLIACHQGEDG
-898 EKVADYLARKERTMN
+898 KVADYLARKELNMN
-913 PSANSRDKGMV
+913 QSANSRDKGMV
-924 HYLLAFLSNKKE
+924 HYLLALLTDQKK
-936 KGEELDPVLSTFL
+936 KGRQLDPVLSTFL
-949 KEEKNYYKKVAEQH
+949 KEDKNYYKKLAEQH
-963 LNPYRDRQFLKKLKD
+963 LNPYRDQQFLKKLRE

>member
-16 VFNQKDI
+16 VFQQKDI

-36 LAVMGEVNRDEIA
+36 LAVSGEVNRDEIA

-77 GDVIVSPTRSSLALN
+77 GDVIVSPSRSSLALN
-92 PDLSLFLDVQLF
+92 SELNLSLDVQLF
-104 ERNPI
+104 ERDPI
-109 SHLDLYQGDFLE
+109 SNLHLYQGDFLE

-129 DFDQWASRKRNAYKQ
+129 DFDQWASRKRSAYKQ
-144 LYIESCYQKIDQEG
+144 LYIESCYQKIDKEG
-158 FGDPGIES
+158 LGDPGIES

-181 YQLLMEYYRIHH
+181 YQLLMEYYRVHH

-211 ELSVRPSRA
+211 ELNVRPSRV

-228 LEAKRTYKQSN
+228 LEAKRTHKQSN

-265 ETGKAVG
+265 EKGEAVG
-272 PFLVMGQSGTG
+272 PLLVMGQSGTG
-283 KKRLLRQLVLMS
+283 KKRLLRQLVLLS
-295 NRNFS
+295 NRSFS
-300 FVKVESRAGSCQEV
+300 FVKLEGKV
-314 GSTWSG
+314 GSRQEEGGIWDDLKAS
-320 LIQALEKLSGDPAS
+320 LEKVSGGLEAPPLGKADNLPA
-334 SFLGGESDLV
+334 
-344 SVREQLQRL
+344 VRKHLQRL
-353 SQEKPLLLLF
+353 SQEKPLLILL
-363 ENAQWIDA
+363 ENAQWMDA
-371 VSLEKV
+371 ASFNKV
-377 KQLEESRGREKWQ
+377 KQLEEKSSGERWQ
-390 VIFTAEGPLSDSLV
+390 LIVTAEGPLPEFLV
-404 KFLGGLKVERRLSQL
+404 TFFGSLKVERRLSQL
-419 ELTNFDPDE
+419 ELTNFDPSE
-428 SRSLLQNQLVQ
+428 SRSLLQGQLGQ
-439 IEPALIEQMVEW
+439 IEPALIEQMMEW

-483 AQELG
+483 SQELG
-488 DLSSEEEALLHYLSC
+488 DLSSEEESLLHYLSC

-521 PALTELLEPLSERA
+521 SVLTALLDPLAQRG

-547 IQFRKQL
+547 VQFCKQL

-603 NHLRSLS
+603 NLLCSLS

-633 DEGLVSDGQNS
+633 EEGGVSDGKNS
-644 QLDILAELTR
+644 HLDIFGELSR
-654 LHHELDELFSRHQ
+654 LRRELDQLFSRHQ
-667 RDREYKYLQLR
+667 KDRDYKYLQLR

-702 VISYARELKQSD
+702 VISYARELKQLD

-754 VIAIQLRLK
+754 AIAIQLRLK

-787 SLTNSMQTKYAIQIA
+787 SLTNSMQAKYAIQIA

-812 QIRGHFQVAV
+812 QVRGHFQVAV

-828 LRLVGDQA
+828 LRLVGDQS

-844 DIDLGIAYY
+844 EIDLGIAYY
-853 WKGDLVQARLCFDRA
+853 WKGDLVQARLYFDRA
-868 QKILSSVRFPWKEEL
+868 QKVLSSVRFPWKEEL
-883 LEFYQSLIACQQGDQ
+883 LGFYQALIACHFGEQ
-898 EKVADYLARKERTMN
+898 EKVATYLARKEGTMKQTTN
-913 PSANSRDKGMV
+913 ARDKGMV
-924 HYLLAFLSNKKE
+924 YYLLAFLAAQKE
-936 KGEELDPVLSTFL
+936 QGEQLVPALSAFL
-949 KEEKNYYKKVAEQH
+949 KEDKNYYKKLAEQY
-963 LNPYRDRQFLKKLKD
+963 LTPYRDRPFLKRLKNL
-978 M
+978 

>member
-16 VFNQKDI
+16 IFNQKDI

-92 PDLSLFLDVQLF
+92 PDLRLSLDVQLF
-104 ERNPI
+104 ERDPI
-109 SHLDLYQGDFLE
+109 GNLELYQGEFLE

-129 DFDQWASRKRNAYKQ
+129 DFDQWASRKKSTYKQ
-144 LYIESCYQKIDQEG
+144 LYIESCYQKIDKEG
-158 FGDPGIES
+158 LGDPGIES

-220 IEELYHSV
+220 VEELYHSV

-239 RVNVRELPFFGRKQE
+239 RVNIRELPFFGRKQE

-283 KKRLLRQLVLMS
+283 KKRLLRQLVLMT
-295 NRNFS
+295 NRNFG
-300 FVKVESRAGSCQEV
+300 FVKVEGRAGSCQEA
-314 GSTWSG
+314 GSSWSG
-320 LIQALEKLSGDPAS
+320 LIQALEKLSGDSAS
-334 SFLGGESDLV
+334 SFLGEESDLV

-363 ENAQWIDA
+363 ENVQWIDA

-377 KQLEESRGREKWQ
+377 KQLEESRGQEKWQ
-390 VIFTAEGPLSDSLV
+390 VIFTAEGPLSDFLV

-419 ELTNFDPDE
+419 ELTNFNPEE
-428 SRSLLQNQLVQ
+428 SRSLLQDQLGQ
-439 IEPALIEQMVEW
+439 IETALIEQMMEW

-483 AQELG
+483 FQELG
-488 DLSSEEEALLHYLSC
+488 DMSSEEEALLHYLSC
-503 FHKPISMSI
+503 FHKPISISI

-521 PALTELLEPLSERA
+521 SALTELLEPLSERA

-541 EGEDLL
+541 DGEDLL
-547 IQFRKQL
+547 VHFRKQL

-633 DEGLVSDGQNS
+633 DEGLVSDGKNS
-644 QLDILAELTR
+644 HLDILAELTR
-654 LHHELDELFSRHQ
+654 LHHELEELFSRHQ

-678 YLYLEGRYFIRSGEY
+678 YLYLEGRYFIRIGEY

-702 VISYARELKQSD
+702 VISYARELKRLD

-754 VIAIQLRLK
+754 AIAIQLRLK

-787 SLTNSMQTKYAIQIA
+787 SLTNSMQAKYAIQIA

-853 WKGDLVQARLCFDRA
+853 WKGDLVQARLYFDRA
-868 QKILSSVRFPWKEEL
+868 QKILSSVRFPWKEDL
-883 LEFYQSLIACQQGDQ
+883 LEFYQSLIACHQGEDG
-898 EKVADYLARKERTMN
+898 KVADYLARKELNMN
-913 PSANSRDKGMV
+913 QSANSRDKGMV
-924 HYLLAFLSNKKE
+924 HYLLALLTDQKK
-936 KGEELDPVLSTFL
+936 KGRQLDPVLSTFL
-949 KEEKNYYKKVAEQH
+949 KEDKNYYKKLAEQH
-963 LNPYRDRQFLKKLKD
+963 LNPYRDQQFLKKLRE

>member
-144 LYIESCYQKIDQEG
+144 LYIESSYQKIDQEG

-828 LRLVGDQA
+828 LRLVGNQA

-898 EKVADYLARKERTMN
+898 EKLADYLARKERTMN

>member
-16 VFNQKDI
+16 VFQQKDI

-36 LAVMGEVNRDEIA
+36 LAVSGEVNRDEIA

-77 GDVIVSPTRSSLALN
+77 GDVIVSPSRSSLALN
-92 PDLSLFLDVQLF
+92 PELNLSLDVQLF
-104 ERNPI
+104 ERDPI
-109 SHLDLYQGDFLE
+109 SNLHLYQGDFLE

-129 DFDQWASRKRNAYKQ
+129 DFDQWASRKRSAYKQ
-144 LYIESCYQKIDQEG
+144 LYIESCYQKIDKEG
-158 FGDPGIES
+158 LGDPGIES

-181 YQLLMEYYRIHH
+181 YQLLMEYYRVHH

-211 ELSVRPSRA
+211 ELNVRPSRV

-228 LEAKRTYKQSN
+228 LEAKRTHKQSN

-265 ETGKAVG
+265 EKGEAVG
-272 PFLVMGQSGTG
+272 PLLVMGQSGTG
-283 KKRLLRQLVLMS
+283 KKRLLRQLVLLS
-295 NRNFS
+295 NRSFS
-300 FVKVESRAGSCQEV
+300 FVKVEGKV
-314 GSTWSG
+314 GSRQEEGGIWDDLKAS
-320 LIQALEKLSGDPAS
+320 LEKVSGGLEAPPLGKADNLPA
-334 SFLGGESDLV
+334 
-344 SVREQLQRL
+344 VRKHLQRL
-353 SQEKPLLLLF
+353 SQEKSLLILL
-363 ENAQWIDA
+363 ENAQWMDA
-371 VSLEKV
+371 ASFNKV
-377 KQLEESRGREKWQ
+377 KQLEEKSRGERWQ
-390 VIFTAEGPLSDSLV
+390 LIVTAEGPLPEFLV
-404 KFLGGLKVERRLSQL
+404 TFFGSLKVERRLSQL
-419 ELTNFDPDE
+419 ELTNFDPSE
-428 SRSLLQNQLVQ
+428 SRLLLQGQLGQ
-439 IEPALIEQMVEW
+439 IEPALIEQMMEW

-483 AQELG
+483 SQELG
-488 DLSSEEEALLHYLSC
+488 DLSSEEESLLHYLSC

-521 PALTELLEPLSERA
+521 SVLTALLDPLAQRG

-547 IQFRKQL
+547 VQFCKQL

-603 NHLRSLS
+603 NLLRSLS

-633 DEGLVSDGQNS
+633 EEGGVSDGKNS
-644 QLDILAELTR
+644 HLDIFGELSR
-654 LHHELDELFSRHQ
+654 LRRELDQLFSRHQ
-667 RDREYKYLQLR
+667 KDRDYKYLQLR

-702 VISYARELKQSD
+702 VISYARELKLLD

-754 VIAIQLRLK
+754 AIAIQLRLK

-787 SLTNSMQTKYAIQIA
+787 SLTNSMQAKYAIQIA

-812 QIRGHFQVAV
+812 QVRGHFQVAV

-828 LRLVGDQA
+828 LRLVGNQS

-844 DIDLGIAYY
+844 EIDLGIAYY
-853 WKGDLVQARLCFDRA
+853 WKGDLVQARFYFDRA
-868 QKILSSVRFPWKEEL
+868 QKVLSSVRFPWKEEL
-883 LEFYQSLIACQQGDQ
+883 LGFYQSLIACHFGEQ
-898 EKVADYLARKERTMN
+898 EKVATYLSRKEGAMKQTMN
-913 PSANSRDKGMV
+913 ARDKGMV
-924 HYLLAFLSNKKE
+924 YYLLAFLAAQKE
-936 KGEELDPVLSTFL
+936 QGEQLNPALSTFL
-949 KEEKNYYKKVAEQH
+949 KEDKNYYKKLAEQH
-963 LNPYRDRQFLKKLKD
+963 LTPYRDRPFLKRLKNL
-978 M
+978 